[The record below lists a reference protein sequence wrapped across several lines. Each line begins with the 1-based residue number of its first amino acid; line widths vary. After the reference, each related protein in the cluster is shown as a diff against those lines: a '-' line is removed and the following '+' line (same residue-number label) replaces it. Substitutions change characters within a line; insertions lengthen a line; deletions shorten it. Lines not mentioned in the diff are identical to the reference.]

1 MVFSFFNFSIA
12 VSNCILVF
20 VMINL
25 NFSTITIEEAIL
37 VMEPL
42 NKKWIQSYYNFINEY
57 LTNKEFKLSTSGTT
71 GKRKIITVSK
81 VQMQKSAAATLNY
94 FNLKK
99 GDSCLLVLSCDFI
112 AGKMMLVR
120 AIEGKLNLFIAKP
133 CSDPSHYLYQK
144 YDFAPLVPMQVQHI
158 IQSQE
163 VGQIKQLLVGGGK
176 VNNDIISQIKKFKTQ
191 VFESFGM
198 TETLTHFAI
207 KQISPN
213 YSEWFKTIDGFE
225 IDSNKNDELIIKKN
239 GMINS
244 TLKTKD
250 LIKKKS
256 SSEFKWLGR
265 SDNIINSGGIKLI
278 PEEIERKI
286 VQLISVKF
294 VLIGVPDNELGEKI
308 IIVSEKPLKIE
319 LEKINKYLSKYE
331 KIKLSKI
338 ISKFP
343 ITESGKIKRRELQII
358 LNG

>member
-1 MVFSFFNFSIA
+1 MGDMNLIQSFIEDYK
-12 VSNCILVF
+12 SN
-20 VMINL
+20 
-25 NFSTITIEEAIL
+25 SETIT
-37 VMEPL
+37 VR
-42 NKKWIQSYYNFINEY
+42 
-57 LTNKEFKLSTSGTT
+57 TSGST
-71 GKRKIITVSK
+71 GESK
-81 VQMQKSAAATLNY
+81 VFDVEKYRLKNSALRTLKY
-94 FNLKK
+94 FNLRS
-99 GDSCLLVLSCDFI
+99 GDKVLMCMSPLYI

-120 AIEGKLNLFIAKP
+120 AIEGKLNLFLAKP

-144 YDFAPLVPMQVQHI
+144 YDFASLVPMQVQHI

-308 IIVSEKPLKIE
+308 VIVSEKPLKIE